1 MYTTLTPVIGLFQ
14 KKKKNKGEDLR
25 VEFQGVK
32 KLKIKNSSG
41 SFQESMS
48 LILHLV
54 FFWKRSFT
62 ENWGC
67 QLKWGGG
74 NIQKNKHQ
82 KYQEFIKILTLR

>member
-62 ENWGC
+62 EN
-67 QLKWGGG
+67 
-74 NIQKNKHQ
+74 
-82 KYQEFIKILTLR
+82 